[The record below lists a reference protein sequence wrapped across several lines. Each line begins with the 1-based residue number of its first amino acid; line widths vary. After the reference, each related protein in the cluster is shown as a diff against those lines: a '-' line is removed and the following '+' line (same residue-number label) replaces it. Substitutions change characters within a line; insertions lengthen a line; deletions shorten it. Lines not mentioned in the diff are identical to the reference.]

1 MNVLLI
7 YYSVYQMIVDGIVN
21 FLSVTPSSLGASFC
35 KRANHIDCMPVVA
48 KSTYGAVVVT
58 QTTYMT

>member
-1 MNVLLI
+1 
-7 YYSVYQMIVDGIVN
+7 MIVDGIVN

-48 KSTYGAVVVT
+48 KSTYGAVVAT